1 MDQRSRASSTSRP
14 AGSRGWQTRSRA
26 TPFLEALAPLA
37 AAYGP
42 QAAANAQALVAVLRE
57 LHASATEL
65 APAAAVHRVLEQT
78 GYREWLRQQADGPVR
93 LVHLEWL
100 RSVAE
105 RAETDLGTWLADIH
119 LDQEVD
125 PSADDQRVLLSTIH
139 SSKGREWPIVFLVGL
154 EEGILPH
161 ARALASSHDD
171 TTDTSS
177 LEDERRVFFVGLT
190 RPRYVIC
197 LSY

>member
-1 MDQRSRASSTSRP
+1 GGEWGVRGGDN
-14 AGSRGWQTRSRA
+14 AGAWG
-26 TPFLEALAPLA
+26 
-37 AAYGP
+37 GGGGGV
-42 QAAANAQALVAVLRE
+42 NGC
-57 LHASATEL
+57 ATEL

-105 RAETDLGTWLADIH
+105 RAETDLGTWLAHIH
-119 LDQEVD
+119 LDQEGD
-125 PSADDQRVLLSTIH
+125 PPADHPRVLPATIH

-190 RPRYVIC
+190 TPRYVIC
-197 LSY
+197 LSYCRERRAGDVVRVRRPS